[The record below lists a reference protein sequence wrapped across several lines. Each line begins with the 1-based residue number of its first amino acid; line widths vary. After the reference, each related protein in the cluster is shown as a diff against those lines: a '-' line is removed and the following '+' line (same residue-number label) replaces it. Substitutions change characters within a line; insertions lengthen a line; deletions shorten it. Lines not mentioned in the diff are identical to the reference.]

1 MVSGGATSRI
11 GTGKALSIMK
21 IAQFV
26 NVFLFAMVAGIFW
39 AHGSVSAVRFPQSP
53 DDVPGDRTDRNPEP
67 SALSEL

>member
-26 NVFLFAMVAGIFW
+26 NVFLFALVAGIFW
-39 AHGSVSAVRFPQSP
+39 GTWFSLSRSISSITRRRSWGSDGP
-53 DDVPGDRTDRNPEP
+53 
-67 SALSEL
+67 